1 MHQNLGVKDV
11 YITTGVTI
19 SQNQQFEQANSCY
32 LMAQQNLY
40 KVSEDVDGF
49 EDYQSSGSEY
59 SKSSDED

>member
-1 MHQNLGVKDV
+1 MHQNQSVKDV

-49 EDYQSSGSEY
+49 EDYQS
-59 SKSSDED
+59 